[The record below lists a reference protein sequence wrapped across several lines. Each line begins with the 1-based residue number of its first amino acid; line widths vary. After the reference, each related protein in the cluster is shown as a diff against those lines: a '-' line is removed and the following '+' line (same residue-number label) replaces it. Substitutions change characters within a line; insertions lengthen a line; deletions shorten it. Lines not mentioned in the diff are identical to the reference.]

1 MALISLI
8 VPSYNE
14 EENIDNTV
22 SVLTEVCTGCG
33 EDYEILFINDGSKD
47 LTFEKILDASK
58 KDPHVKGLSF
68 SRNFGKEAAI
78 FAGLSA
84 ASGDACIVL
93 DCDLQH
99 PPKVIPDM
107 LKLWHEG
114 AEVVEGVKRS
124 RGREGLL
131 HKIFAGM
138 FYGIMSKLIKMDMK
152 ATSDYKLLDRKVVDA
167 LLDLKESNTFFRALS
182 FWVGFKSVKL
192 EYDVEERKFGKTK
205 WSVRSLFKYAINNA
219 TSFSTLPLQIVTFL
233 GTVSVLFGVVLSI
246 QTLVRFLMGNS
257 EAGFPTVILL
267 ILLIGGFIMISLGI
281 IGHYIGRI
289 YEEVKGRPR
298 YIIRE
303 TTDNLTGSFR

>member
-1 MALISLI
+1 MSLISLI
-8 VPSYNE
+8 VPSFNE
-14 EENIDNTV
+14 EENIKNTV
-22 SVLTEVCTGCG
+22 SRLTETMSGIG
-33 EDYEILFINDGSKD
+33 EDYEIIFVNDGSKD
-47 LTFEKILDASK
+47 KTFDMIKECAAAARHI
-58 KDPHVKGLSF
+58 KGVSF

-84 ASGDACIVL
+84 SSGDACVVL

-107 LKLWHEG
+107 IALWKDG

-124 RGREGLL
+124 RGRENIF
-131 HKIFAGM
+131 HKMFAGL
-138 FYGIMSKLIKMDMK
+138 FYGIMSKLIRMDMR

-167 LLDLKESNTFFRALS
+167 LLDLKEINTFFRALS

-192 EYDVEERKFGKTK
+192 EYDVEERMYGHSK

-219 TSFSTLPLQIVTFL
+219 TGFSTLPLQIVTFL
-233 GTVSVLFGVVLSI
+233 GVFSVLAGAVLAV
-246 QTLVRFLMGNS
+246 QTLVKYFMGTAA
-257 EAGFPTVILL
+257 EGFPTVILL
-267 ILLIGGFIMISLGI
+267 ELIIGGFIMLSLGI

-298 YIIRE
+298 YIISERTE
-303 TTDNLTGSFR
+303 NLQGRF